1 VVAKCDHI
9 MIEPFS
15 AKGIA
20 GRIHA
25 IRRDRVMHDADLAA
39 LYGVPTR
46 RLNEQVRRRR
56 DYLPLAFTE
65 HGCLML
71 SNVLN
76 RKLAVHERA
85 IHDYSAMDSPLN
97 AEAQEIGLRPGSTN
111 FNYGENLC
119 ICKDLHTDIGCAVH
133 FLD

>member
-1 VVAKCDHI
+1 

-25 IRRDRVMHDADLAA
+25 IRGDRVMLDADLAA

-56 DYLPLAFTE
+56 DYLALAFTD
-65 HGCLML
+65 HSCLML

-76 RKLAVHERA
+76 GSSQFTNERSTITARWTRLSMPRPRK
-85 IHDYSAMDSPLN
+85 
-97 AEAQEIGLRPGSTN
+97 
-111 FNYGENLC
+111 
-119 ICKDLHTDIGCAVH
+119 
-133 FLD
+133 